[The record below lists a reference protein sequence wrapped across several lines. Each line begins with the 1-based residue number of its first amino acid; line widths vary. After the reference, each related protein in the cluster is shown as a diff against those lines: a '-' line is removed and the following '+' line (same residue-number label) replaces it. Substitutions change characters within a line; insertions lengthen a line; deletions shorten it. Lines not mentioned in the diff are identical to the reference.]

1 MSKLRLQKYLAEAGV
16 ASRRAAEEMI
26 LEGRVEVNG
35 KILVDLPIFVDP
47 GADEVVVDGKSI
59 RPSDAKAGRMYFL
72 LNKPR
77 GVVCTQSDPQG
88 RPRAIDL
95 IPSLPSR
102 VYCVGRLDLD
112 STGLIVLTNDG
123 DLTEYLTHPR
133 HQVTKTYVVEIPSRV
148 EGEAIS
154 VIKKG
159 IYLDGKKT
167 QRSAVKVLKR
177 DRNRT
182 LMEIRLTEG
191 RNREIRRMLARAG
204 YKVRRLHRKAIGPI
218 TDRGVKIGNYRPLRP
233 AEVEALRSA
242 GQDKPARGQSSGRK
256 GTLGR
261 KPSKPTK
268 RKNPGQGGKH
278 G

>member
-1 MSKLRLQKYLAEAGV
+1 MGKLRIQKYLAEAGV
-16 ASRRAAEEMI
+16 ASRRAAEEMVT
-26 LEGRVEVNG
+26 EGRVEVNG
-35 KILVDLPIFVDP
+35 KILVDLPIFVAPD
-47 GADEVVVDGKSI
+47 ADEVIVDGKPV

-88 RPRAIDL
+88 RPRAVDL

-148 EGEAIS
+148 EGDAIN

-191 RNREIRRMLARAG
+191 RNREIRRMLARVG

-242 GQDKPARGQSSGRK
+242 GQDKPAKQRSAGPKGGPRK
-256 GTLGR
+256 
-261 KPSKPTK
+261 KKSSKPK
-268 RKNPGQGGKH
+268 KNPRQGGRH